1 MIHHHRI
8 HHYRIEG
15 LRVRTGDI
23 LCTRDGNATGFVG
36 AIWSAI
42 GALVPGEIDH
52 CALYIGPGGRF
63 AEADARGVSVLAM
76 PGDRWNSDALRRKRL
91 FVDTFVGVAYPLEGR
106 RLSRRQQDRIRL
118 SVATYCLS
126 QAASGKRFNFNLLDA
141 TNPRRTYCSQ
151 LIVEAYRCEGIDLNS
166 KRGMRSVRTLRRA
179 VLPESLWQ
187 GSPHRE
193 VGGSLAAGTSSH
205 P

>member
-1 MIHHHRI
+1 VLSM
-8 HHYRIEG
+8 
-15 LRVRTGDI
+15 L
-23 LCTRDGNATGFVG
+23 GN
-36 AIWSAI
+36 
-42 GALVPGEIDH
+42 
-52 CALYIGPGGRF
+52 
-63 AEADARGVSVLAM
+63 
-76 PGDRWNSDALRRKRL
+76 RWNSEKLLHKRL

-106 RLSRRQQDRIRL
+106 RLPQRRQDRIRL

-126 QAASGKRFNFNLLDA
+126 QAATGKRFNFNLLDA

-151 LIVEAYRCEGIDLNS
+151 LIVEAYRSEGIDLDS
-166 KRGMRSVRTLRRA
+166 KRGTRAVPILRRA

-193 VGGSLAAGTSSH
+193 VGGQQLPAGARSR

>member
-1 MIHHHRI
+1 MIHRHRI
-8 HHYRIEG
+8 DG
-15 LRVRTGDI
+15 VPVCTGDI
-23 LCTRDGNATGFVG
+23 LCTRDGDATGLVG
-36 AIWSAI
+36 VLWRGI

-52 CALYIGPGGRF
+52 CALYIGPGSRF
-63 AEADARGVSVLAM
+63 VEADARGVSVLSM
-76 PGDRWNSDALRRKRL
+76 PGDSWNSGVLLRKRL

-106 RLSRRQQDRIRL
+106 RLPRRQQDRLRM
-118 SVATYCLS
+118 SVAAYCLS

-151 LIVEAYRCEGIDLNS
+151 LIAEAYRSEGINLDG
-166 KRGMRSVRTLRRA
+166 KRGTTMARVPRHA
-179 VLPESLWQ
+179 ILPESLWR

-193 VGGSLAAGTSSH
+193 VGGPMLPAGAGSR